1 MYYYSFS
8 PNNLLSSVVREN
20 CSEAYSQLTNLPTV
34 RDSYL
39 VLSSYYGQYM
49 STVSIL
55 TGSSGL
61 NFACWF
67 RSINSGS
74 WARIFDFGNGPIA
87 DNIFLAANFGGSN
100 QLGCRIFL

>member
-1 MYYYSFS
+1 M
-8 PNNLLSSVVREN
+8 
-20 CSEAYSQLTNLPTV
+20 
-34 RDSYL
+34 RDNYL

-67 RSINSGS
+67 RSINSGA
-74 WARIFDFGNGPIA
+74 WARIFEFGNGPIA

-100 QLGCRIFL
+100 QLGCRIFLGSTE